1 MVSSTAPLTREEL
14 TRLLA
19 SLDTFQPR
27 EGYYE
32 HLDPV
37 RVVRFMLMT
46 RVHPEVVADREKS
59 GLMMDGPRHLTWRRP
74 KTKRMMRVPVDP
86 EIQPWVKEF
95 VETLPQRTRM
105 TINRL
110 VHDVGANAGMP
121 ALTPRTLR
129 HSFLRI
135 LADKTHDIDD
145 VMRYGGCSLAVAVRY
160 VRTADSERDKA
171 FFDGGLLQRAKESGP

>member
-1 MVSSTAPLTREEL
+1 WAEAVPLESPSPTPDGVRLRPLRE
-14 TRLLA
+14 A
-19 SLDTFQPR
+19 D
-27 EGYYE
+27 
-32 HLDPV
+32 
-37 RVVRFMLMT
+37 
-46 RVHPEVVADREKS
+46 VARIVEACS
-59 GLMMDGPRHLTWRRP
+59 
-74 KTKRMMRVPVDP
+74 DP
-86 EIQPWVKEF
+86 ETQPWVKEF

-121 ALTPRTLR
+121 GLTPRTLR

-171 FFDGGLLQRAKESGP
+171 FFDGGLLQRPKESGP

>member
-14 TRLLA
+14 RRLLG
-19 SLDTFQPR
+19 SLDTFQPK

-32 HLDPV
+32 NLDPV

-46 RVHPEVVADREKS
+46 GVHPEVVADREKS

-95 VETLPQRTRM
+95 VDALPQRTRM

-110 VHDVGANAGMP
+110 VHDVGAHAGMP
-121 ALTPRTLR
+121 KLAPRTLR

-160 VRTADSERDKA
+160 VRTADSARDKA
-171 FFDGGLLQRAKESGP
+171 FFEGGLLPRTEGRQA

>member
-19 SLDTFQPR
+19 SLDTFQAR

-46 RVHPEVVADREKS
+46 GVHPEVVADREKS

-95 VETLPQRTRM
+95 VDALPIRTRM

-110 VHDVGANAGMP
+110 VHDVGAHAGMP
-121 ALTPRTLR
+121 ELTPRTLR
-129 HSFLRI
+129 HTFLRI

-145 VMRYGGCSLAVAVRY
+145 VMRYGGCSLAVAVGY

-171 FFDGGLLQRAKESGP
+171 FFDGGLLPRSPPRQL